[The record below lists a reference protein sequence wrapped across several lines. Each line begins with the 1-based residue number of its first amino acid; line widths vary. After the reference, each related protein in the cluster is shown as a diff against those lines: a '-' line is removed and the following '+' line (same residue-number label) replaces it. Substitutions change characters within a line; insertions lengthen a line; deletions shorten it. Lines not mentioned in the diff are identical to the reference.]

1 MSNGVTIVLPK
12 QLLAPWA
19 LARRHSKNRACQSNR
34 KFFHS
39 HRSHC
44 AVPGILGTQS
54 RRASPASWGMHFPDA
69 MGLGR
74 SLRYTQVLS
83 LLPSLLQSQL
93 GNAAWKQNSLSPNI
107 FFLLSFSADLLLASH
122 PLDRERKKT
131 HSFLEVSHLTMCVF
145 NSQHS
150 SILIWSITLSSEGR
164 QATEHLL
171 ASPR

>member
-107 FFLLSFSADLLLASH
+107 FFSPVFLSRFALSQSPSGQREEEDTQFLRGFS
-122 PLDRERKKT
+122 
-131 HSFLEVSHLTMCVF
+131 F
-145 NSQHS
+145 NYV
-150 SILIWSITLSSEGR
+150 R
-164 QATEHLL
+164 V
-171 ASPR
+171 